1 MEHRSTEPTKP
12 IQEGRGRMTTR
23 RPAEQ
28 LLMLSHDTNH
38 SLHDVD
44 PEIKNDVWISSEH
57 VATTK
62 AARHVER
69 ALWFFSHSKN
79 WSLDPEVDLLNC
91 PVFFWCFSSCYE
103 ISQCCSKSSFVFQRF
118 CIRIHD
124 FPFFWFPYLTRISRR
139 CLADLCPNF
148 HISHPARFF
157 SLAVWRPPAH
167 WKPHLHYCIL
177 PFLNLPERRASP
189 PTASPLSGPLF
200 ERLLLRANSGIV

>member
-1 MEHRSTEPTKP
+1 
-12 IQEGRGRMTTR
+12 MTTR

-28 LLMLSHDTNH
+28 LLMVSHDTIH

-44 PEIKNDVWISSEH
+44 PEKKNDVWISSEH
-57 VATTK
+57 VATKK

-69 ALWFFSHSKN
+69 AMWFFFFFFQILKLE
-79 WSLDPEVDLLNC
+79 LDPEVDLLNC

-103 ISQCCSKSSFVFQRF
+103 ISQCFSSHPLFAKGSVSEFMISF
-118 CIRIHD
+118 
-124 FPFFWFPYLTRISRR
+124 FFWFPCLTPISRR

-157 SLAVWRPPAH
+157 SLAVWRPPPP
-167 WKPHLHYCIL
+167 WKPQLHYCIL

-200 ERLLLRANSGIV
+200 QRLLLRANSGIV